1 MRRPRHR
8 HRGEMLVRI
17 RRVAPPLLDR
27 RLRARSRSYAFQSAL
42 ATLSLLAIVVVE
54 DVVLNI
60 AIVVAM
66 ASTVFTI
73 FVVPDSV
80 AATPRKVVGG
90 HVAGVVAGSIVV
102 AILGIPDISA
112 IVESSPSI
120 RNAVAAL
127 TLGLSMVLM

>member
-1 MRRPRHR
+1 MPHTRHR
-8 HRGEMLVRI
+8 HRGQLLLRI
-17 RRVAPPLLDR
+17 RRVAPPLVDR
-27 RLRARSRSYAFQSAL
+27 RLAARSRSYAVQSAL

-90 HVAGVVAGSIVV
+90 HVAGVVTG
-102 AILGIPDISA
+102 P
-112 IVESSPSI
+112 
-120 RNAVAAL
+120 
-127 TLGLSMVLM
+127 